1 MAGPANTA
9 AAQPPTPQADPH
21 VVPDSA
27 QRSHS
32 YQDLDLDRPDL
43 AVPPNEIGGDGAE
56 EHEEP
61 PTSETQTSGV
71 AIDQTGPISELT
83 SKCSCSSRLGPTFM

>member
-9 AAQPPTPQADPH
+9 VARPPTPQADRD

-27 QRSHS
+27 QRSYS
-32 YQDLDLDRPDL
+32 YQDRPDL

-83 SKCSCSSRLGPTFM
+83 SKWSCSSRLGPTFM